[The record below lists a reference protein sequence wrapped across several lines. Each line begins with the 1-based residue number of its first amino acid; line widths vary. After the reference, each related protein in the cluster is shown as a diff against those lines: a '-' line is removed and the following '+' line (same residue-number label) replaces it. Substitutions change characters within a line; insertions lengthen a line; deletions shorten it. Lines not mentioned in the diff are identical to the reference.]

1 MTKEDL
7 RLHVIHRRI
16 RILER
21 IYKVLLTALC
31 ISILSIMTFS
41 VKLAIT
47 DQGAHGLVVSMVVGL
62 LTIAFIKF
70 IVDKQHKYEILSYYK
85 TPINKYHNI

>member
-1 MTKEDL
+1 MTKEDIK
-7 RLHVIHRRI
+7 LHVIRRKI

-21 IYKVLLTALC
+21 VYRVLLGAFT
-31 ISILSIMTFS
+31 ISFISMIIFF

-62 LTIAFIKF
+62 LTMAFIKF
-70 IVDKQHKYEILSYYK
+70 IVDKQHEYEILSYYK

>member
-1 MTKEDL
+1 MTKEDIK
-7 RLHVIHRRI
+7 LHVIRRKI

-21 IYKVLLTALC
+21 VYRVLLGAFT
-31 ISILSIMTFS
+31 ISFISMMVFF

-62 LTIAFIKF
+62 LTMAFIKF
-70 IVDKQHKYEILSYYK
+70 IVDKQHEYEILSYYK

>member
-7 RLHVIHRRI
+7 RLHVIRRRI

-21 IYKVLLTALC
+21 VYRVLLGAFT
-31 ISILSIMTFS
+31 ISFISMMVFF

-62 LTIAFIKF
+62 LTMAFIKF
-70 IVDKQHKYEILSYYK
+70 IVDKQHEYEILSYYK

>member
-7 RLHVIHRRI
+7 RLHVIRRRI

-21 IYKVLLTALC
+21 VYRVLLGAFT
-31 ISILSIMTFS
+31 ISFICMIVFF

-62 LTIAFIKF
+62 LTMAFIKF
-70 IVDKQHKYEILSYYK
+70 IVDKQHEYEILSYYK

>member
-1 MTKEDL
+1 MTKERL
-7 RLHVIHRRI
+7 RLHIIRRRI

-21 IYKVLLTALC
+21 VYKVLLSALV
-31 ISILSIMTFS
+31 ISILSMMIFF

-47 DQGAHGLVVSMVVGL
+47 DQGAHGLVVSIVAAL
-62 LTIAFIKF
+62 LTMTFIKF
-70 IVDKQHKYEILSYYK
+70 IVDKQHEYEILSYYK